1 MATRSPKRRKLLWWV
16 IGAAAVLI
24 VAAVAG
30 PFIYIHFV
38 EGPPPAQLTLPSAP
52 STTRA
57 AGATSSSSPPA
68 SVSGVW
74 NAGPGSQAG
83 YRVQEVLLG
92 QSTTAVGRTTELW
105 GSLTVAGTSVVKGT
119 FTANMADVVSDQS
132 ERNHSFR
139 TQIMDV
145 AMYPTATFTL
155 TEPIDL
161 GNIPGD
167 GTVRNFSAAGTLD
180 MHGVTKAV
188 SFPVSAERLGD
199 EIAVLAD
206 IPILFS
212 DWNIANPSIGGFVNT
227 ADKGTLELLL
237 RLTQGAG
244 NPASVST
251 GSGGSS
257 PSGGPVTVPSTTVPR
272 LQIPS
277 S

>member
-1 MATRSPKRRKLLWWV
+1 MAATSPNRRKLLWWV
-16 IGAAAVLI
+16 IGAAAVLV

-30 PFIYIHFV
+30 PFVYIHFI
-38 EGPPPAQLTLPSAP
+38 EGPPPAKLTLPSAP
-52 STTRA
+52 STT
-57 AGATSSSSPPA
+57 GGSDTTSNSTPPA

-74 NAGPGSQAG
+74 NVGPGSQAG

-92 QSTTAVGRTTELW
+92 QSTTAVGRTTEVW
-105 GSLTVAGTSVVKGT
+105 GSVTISGTSVVKGT
-119 FTANMADVVSDQS
+119 FTANMADVVSDQTQ
-132 ERNHSFR
+132 RNHSFR
-139 TQIMDV
+139 NQIMDV
-145 AMYPTATFTL
+145 AMYPTATLTL
-155 TEPIDL
+155 TDPIDL

-167 GTVRNFSAAGTLD
+167 GTVRSYPAAGTLD

-188 SFPVSAERLGD
+188 SFSVSAERLSH

-227 ADKGTLELLL
+227 ADKGTLEVLLL
-237 RLTQGAG
+237 LTQGAG
-244 NPASVST
+244 NPASVSA
-251 GSGGSS
+251 GSGGGS

-272 LQIPS
+272 LRIPS

>member
-1 MATRSPKRRKLLWWV
+1 M
-16 IGAAAVLI
+16 
-24 VAAVAG
+24 
-30 PFIYIHFV
+30 
-38 EGPPPAQLTLPSAP
+38 
-52 STTRA
+52 
-57 AGATSSSSPPA
+57 
-68 SVSGVW
+68 SGVW

-244 NPASVST
+244 QPGLRVHGERWKQSQWGSRDGPLDDRPTAPDPVVVSDRRGT
-251 GSGGSS
+251 
-257 PSGGPVTVPSTTVPR
+257 GGPFSDRSMRSDRGRRP
-272 LQIPS
+272 
-277 S
+277 